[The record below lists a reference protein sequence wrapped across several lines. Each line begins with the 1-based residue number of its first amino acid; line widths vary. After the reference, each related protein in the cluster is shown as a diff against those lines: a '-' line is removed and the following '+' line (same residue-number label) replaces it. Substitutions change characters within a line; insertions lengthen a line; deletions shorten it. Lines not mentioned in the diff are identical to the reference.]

1 MSRGLSRFFRE
12 LGTFLFFVSIVY
24 GLYLGVK
31 FIFNSITQ
39 EDLPSS
45 TQEINSQNTS
55 NASRA
60 LEEPNIQFGIS
71 IDELAQ
77 ETKTFVSSAKE
88 LEPIYEQNPMNAE
101 TSSLTIS
108 ELKTEDD
115 VYQQNKL
122 PSLQELQN
130 NAVTIK
136 SVAPEINNLS
146 RSEVEV
152 NQRNGLAEDS
162 DKCRQYPAEFVN
174 LVNNGGYDL
183 NNDYFEPPEI
193 DKKFNTLP
201 QTKEVI
207 GLIKN
212 IQLNTSNSIRKL
224 EEFIKKLI
232 KNHKSQGLAIIT
244 TNKCELDL
252 NGNTYRFTFKS
263 NNLEKFELQTREVN
277 FLLTVEE
284 SIQKFKATHSTSDGK
299 KYNLGYSPQ
308 NTNISFFE
316 NNQLLFEAS
325 KYQDK
330 FNNLLYLQVPNKKNS
345 FKINFQF
352 GILNGPSTI
361 NYGANALEIDFIDGS
376 INGVARVSQNK
387 NLLAETEYQ
396 NNMKNGVD
404 KNYNGNFL
412 KRQTAFKNGEKEG
425 SETIFWT
432 NSKQIQFELNY
443 FKGKKNG
450 IENEYSL
457 DGVMLRQTR
466 YTDGLKDEKESIFD
480 KDGKLVKEIIYLDG
494 KPDIAL
500 FYKNND
506 VVDVQENF

>member
-1 MSRGLSRFFRE
+1 MDRGLSRFFRQ
-12 LGTFLFFVSIVY
+12 LGTLLFFVFL
-24 GLYLGVK
+24 LYWLILGIF

-60 LEEPNIQFGIS
+60 LEEQNIQFGIS
-71 IDELAQ
+71 IDELVQ
-77 ETKTFVSSAKE
+77 ETKTLVSSAKE
-88 LEPIYEQNPMNAE
+88 LESIYEQSPVNAE

-108 ELKTEDD
+108 ELKTGDD

-146 RSEVEV
+146 KSEVEI
-152 NQRNGLAEDS
+152 NQRNGLAQDS

-183 NNDYFEPPEI
+183 NNDYFKPPEI

-224 EEFIKKLI
+224 EESIKKLI
-232 KNHKSQGLAIIT
+232 KNHKSQGLEIIT

-252 NGNTYRFTFKS
+252 NGNKYRFTFKS
-263 NNLEKFELQTREVN
+263 NNLERFELQTKEVN
-277 FLLTVEE
+277 FLLIVGE
-284 SIQKFKATHSTSDGK
+284 SVQKFKATHSTSDGK
-299 KYNLGYSPQ
+299 KYNLSYGPQ
-308 NTNISFFE
+308 NTNISLLK
-316 NNQLLFEAS
+316 NNQLLFKAS
-325 KYQDK
+325 KYQEKLD
-330 FNNLLYLQVPNKKNS
+330 NLLYLQIPSKKNI
-345 FKINFQF
+345 FKINFQL
-352 GILNGPSTI
+352 GIPNGPVII

-376 INGVARVSQNK
+376 IDGLARDSQNK

-396 NNMKNGVD
+396 NNIKHGVEKKYSGD
-404 KNYNGNFL
+404 FL
-412 KRQTAFKNGEKEG
+412 KRQTTFKNGEKEG
-425 SETIFWT
+425 LETIFWT
-432 NSKQIQFELNY
+432 NSKQIQLELNY
-443 FKGKKNG
+443 FNGKKNG
-450 IENEYSL
+450 VENEFGL
-457 DGVMLRQTR
+457 DGTMLRQTR
-466 YTDGLKDEKESIFD
+466 YISGLKNKKESIFGR
-480 KDGKLVKEIIYLDG
+480 DGKLVKEIIYLNG
-494 KPDIAL
+494 KPDIVL
-500 FYKNND
+500 FYKNNE